1 MECKIMLQFTTSIR
15 STNYIVALFP
25 AASINVEGTT
35 FPFCPYSNGGG
46 SHSRSPEQRS
56 GFLLVNYI
64 KLLEEMNPV

>member
-56 GFLLVNYI
+56 GFPLVI
-64 KLLEEMNPV
+64 KIKINLCRVHY